1 MLRVKNLLNSE
12 NPQSFMMPYTYIC
25 TLGGFFPL
33 NIFEANLNLHYL
45 NFRVLL

>member
-12 NPQSFMMPYTYIC
+12 KLQSFMMPYTYIC

-33 NIFEANLNLHYL
+33 NIFEAN
-45 NFRVLL
+45 FESTFSKF